1 VHEVTPSSLAEQIR
15 LEQAEPRPALNSRH
29 RVDAPRGRSESEHL
43 ELPVEELLRR
53 ARRLPPHDQMII
65 EDLSE
70 AEGADFVAAVD
81 S

>member
-1 VHEVTPSSLAEQIR
+1 MST
-15 LEQAEPRPALNSRH
+15 H
-29 RVDAPRGRSESEHL
+29 RADDSESEHL

-53 ARRLPPHDQMII
+53 ARPLPPHDQMII

-70 AEGADFVAAVD
+70 AEGADFLATVD

>member
-1 VHEVTPSSLAEQIR
+1 VST
-15 LEQAEPRPALNSRH
+15 H
-29 RVDAPRGRSESEHL
+29 RADDSESDHL

-53 ARRLPPHDQMII
+53 ARPLPPHDQMII

-70 AEGADFVAAVD
+70 AEGAHFLATVD